1 MESMIPKEKVKLKQ
15 NKKLISLWYESKEM
29 MEQIFRDQKDMTD
42 GEFEETADVLRI
54 LYHLVPSTIIQP
66 DR

>member
-42 GEFEETADVLRI
+42 GEFEETADVSSI
-54 LYHLVPSTIIQP
+54 T
-66 DR
+66 